1 MHMTAK
7 VLQYTQAEVAD
18 CAGVGVQGYMARPD
32 WKEAVQVPLAQIP
45 AGSGNALAANANT
58 WTPVTAAW
66 AVCKGKHT
74 RFDVF
79 SVVQPPAKRAFGFLS
94 VAYGMITNLD
104 IGTEHLR

>member
-1 MHMTAK
+1 
-7 VLQYTQAEVAD
+7 
-18 CAGVGVQGYMARPD
+18 MARPD
-32 WKEAVQVPLAQIP
+32 WREAVQVPLSQIP

-58 WTPVTAAW
+58 WSAITAAW
-66 AVCKGKHT
+66 AVCKGRHT
-74 RFDVF
+74 PFDVF